1 MADVF
6 SQMYIHL
13 VFCPAR
19 REALIR
25 PEWEDRLY
33 KYITGVIQTRGH
45 KLLAINGMPDHIH
58 IFIGLK
64 PVESIS
70 DLVREIKNA
79 SNFFINSEN
88 LSKYVFKWQQGYG
101 VFTYGRWDLN
111 NVIRYILNQKQHHEK
126 KKFKDE
132 FLKMCEVFDIEMGRK
147 TNFEF
152 FDEI

>member
-6 SQMYIHL
+6 SQVYIQL

-19 REALIR
+19 RQALIR

-33 KYITGVIQTRGH
+33 KYITGVIQNKGH

-58 IFIGLK
+58 ILIGFK
-64 PVESIS
+64 PAESIS
-70 DLVREIKNA
+70 DLVKEIKNA

-88 LSKYVFKWQQGYG
+88 LSKYEFKWQQGYG
-101 VFTYGRWDLN
+101 VFSYSRWNLDT
-111 NVIRYILNQKQHHEK
+111 VIRYILNQKQHHEK

-132 FLKMCEVFDIEMGRK
+132 FLKLCIDFEIEMGRK
-147 TNFEF
+147 TNFDF
-152 FDEI
+152 FEG